1 MLSPT
6 KEPAEIEQAKMKLS
20 EMNLAKKGETIRD
33 AVIIK
38 ITKNG
43 PLLVEG
49 NCVIVDQEGRR
60 IVI

>member
-1 MLSPT
+1 
-6 KEPAEIEQAKMKLS
+6 MKLS